1 MFNLVVYL
9 FIHLSSNHYFP
20 SAYFVP
26 ANVQVI
32 GNIIGIV
39 LTFISIVLMIYKRE

>member
-9 FIHLSSNHYFP
+9 FVHLSFNHYFP

-26 ANVQVI
+26 ANGLGI

-39 LTFISIVLMIYKRE
+39 LAFILIVLMI